1 MDEESVIAR
10 ASYPCFQI
18 TVENRDYHNLP
29 QNEIAECPIPRVPEV
44 GPSNFI
50 PTCPIPF
57 LYFRPVSHHSAP
69 VLLSIWRIGV
79 RRQKPDKEVRDRRLN
94 ESQPAPAG

>member
-29 QNEIAECPIPRVPEV
+29 QNEIAECPIPRVPQV
-44 GPSNFI
+44 GPSDFI
-50 PTCPIPF
+50 PDLSYTF
-57 LYFRPVSHHSAP
+57 P
-69 VLLSIWRIGV
+69 VLPTSVAPLRPGV
-79 RRQKPDKEVRDRRLN
+79 TLYLANWHQTPKAR
-94 ESQPAPAG
+94 